1 MEEKLTLQDL
11 AKLGKTYWR
20 FSQSEK
26 GRSQENCF
34 AKYLPSQITVAEKGE
49 KLSFASEDTIAVCFM
64 YGDILTKLN
73 FDITDTKFKE
83 IMNCKVYKTGN
94 ILGEY
99 QSEKLLTEENYSL
112 KEISTIKK
120 IFSMVKD
127 DWQIVR
133 IFSYENSCGEDFVG
147 ILKKFGFGESASL
160 VACLKSRFLKN
171 NCYISK
177 EEIMHL
183 IEEYITE
190 KAN

>member
-83 IMNCKVYKTGN
+83 IMNCKVHKTGN

-183 IEEYITE
+183 IE
-190 KAN
+190 

>member
-1 MEEKLTLQDL
+1 MEEKLTLQDI

-83 IMNCKVYKTGN
+83 IMNCKVNKTGN
-94 ILGEY
+94 ILREY

-147 ILKKFGFGESASL
+147 I
-160 VACLKSRFLKN
+160 
-171 NCYISK
+171 
-177 EEIMHL
+177 
-183 IEEYITE
+183 
-190 KAN
+190 